1 MTSSKGPGR
10 PIEMIS
16 GGRGA
21 PFQIYIDPIILAEFD
36 KVRLREHRS
45 RSEILSESI
54 KEYVNVHKEG
64 NDSLKITNWVNDPGL
79 LAVPN
84 TMSRKEDWTTYINKG
99 DPTVLRKL
107 GDRVDFIKSQIN
119 RKLSVVDSA
128 KELEERKLA
137 KQKRS
142 ERLRQSCDIRNKDPS
157 KMKPWEYE
165 RYKTIMKLQEENH
178 RLKAESENQLQQQAI
193 NNDTGKHGGAL
204 AWL

>member
-1 MTSSKGPGR
+1 
-10 PIEMIS
+10 MIS

-84 TMSRKEDWTTYINKG
+84 TMSRKEDWASYIDKE
-99 DPTVLRKL
+99 DPKVLPKI
-107 GDRVDFIKSQIN
+107 VNQIDFIKSQIN
-119 RKLSVVDSA
+119 QKLGVVDSA

-137 KQKRS
+137 KQKSS
-142 ERLRQSCDIRNKDPS
+142 ERLRQSCDIRNKDPL
-157 KMKPWEYE
+157 KMKPLEYE
-165 RYKTIMKLQEENH
+165 LYKTIMKVQEENH
-178 RLKAESENQLQQQAI
+178 RLKAKSENQLQQHAF